1 MKNRKIHLLVL
12 LSFLFLFNLK
22 SHAQQGLYFAP
33 GIGLNYSTTHLD
45 KLQNSFSSYL
55 TNLSTIFPDDPYQS
69 VENWSSKNLRP
80 TYSFQF
86 GFTSENFTSGMAYF
100 YNDITQE
107 RSIIRQSGYG
117 RKFVWNEKRHEIL
130 VDLGYGSKYFDVFGS
145 VGCNLNYFKMSSYQV
160 YPSGAISINSEYF
173 FNGNYRQFDA
183 GMTYGL
189 GFKIKPIKYLAIDVR
204 YILSRDNLIG
214 ETDIGADAAL
224 SDDSFAR
231 EPGTSQYPQD
241 YTQPITLDNEI
252 VADFKRSAFI
262 CSLLFYFNYE

>member
-1 MKNRKIHLLVL
+1 MNFKIIQTFAFFTL
-12 LSFLFLFNLK
+12 LFLFNIK
-22 SHAQQGLYFAP
+22 SHAQPGLYFAP

-55 TNLSTIFPDDPYQS
+55 TNLSTIFPNDPYQS
-69 VENWSSKNLRP
+69 VDNWSSKSLRP

-86 GFTSENFTSGMAYF
+86 GFTNEHFTSGMAYF
-100 YNDITQE
+100 YNDHTQ
-107 RSIIRQSGYG
+107 IRTINQQSGYG

-130 VDLGYGSKYFDVFGS
+130 VDLGYGSTYFDVFGS
-145 VGCNLNYFKMSSYQV
+145 VGCNLNYFKMSSYQI
-160 YPSGAISINSEYF
+160 YPSGALSMNSEYF
-173 FNGNYRQFDA
+173 FNGNFRQFDA

-189 GFKIKPIKYLAIDVR
+189 GFKIKPIKYLAIEVR

-214 ETDIGADAAL
+214 ETDIGDEPAL

-241 YTQPITLDNEI
+241 YTQPISLDNEI

>member
-1 MKNRKIHLLVL
+1 MKLKRILFF
-12 LSFLFLFNLK
+12 SFLTLLLFF
-22 SHAQQGLYFAP
+22 SVRSYAQQGLYFAP

-45 KLQNSFSSYL
+45 KLQNSFASYL
-55 TNLSTIFPDDPYQS
+55 TNLNNVFPDDPYRA
-69 VENWSSKNLRP
+69 VDNWSSKSFRP
-80 TYSFQF
+80 AYSFQF
-86 GFTSENFTSGMAYF
+86 GFTSEHLTSGMVYL
-100 YNDITQE
+100 YNDLTQE
-107 RSIIRQSGYG
+107 RSIVRQSGYG

-145 VGCNLNYFKMSSYQV
+145 IGCNMNYFKMSSYQL

-173 FNGNYRQFDA
+173 FNGNFRQFDA

-189 GFKIKPIKYLAIDVR
+189 GFKIKPVKYLAFDVR

-214 ETDIGADAAL
+214 ESNIGADAAL
-224 SDDSFAR
+224 SDNSFAR

-241 YTQPITLDNEI
+241 YTQPISLNNEI
-252 VADFKRSAFI
+252 VADFKRSSLI

>member
-1 MKNRKIHLLVL
+1 MTVLLVL
-12 LSFLFLFNLK
+12 TSNT
-22 SHAQQGLYFAP
+22 HAQQGLYFAP

-55 TNLSTIFPDDPYQS
+55 TNLSTTFPNDPYQA
-69 VENWSSKNLRP
+69 VDNWSTKSLRP

-86 GFTSENFTSGMAYF
+86 GFTGGHFTSGMAYL
-100 YNDITQE
+100 YNDVTQE
-107 RSIIRQSGYG
+107 RSVIRQSGYG

-130 VDLGYGSKYFDVFGS
+130 VDFGYGSEYFDIYGS
-145 VGCNLNYFKMSSYQV
+145 VGCNFNYFKMSSYQI
-160 YPSGAISINSEYF
+160 YPSGALSINSEYF
-173 FNGNYRQFDA
+173 FNGNFRQFDA

-189 GFKIKPIKYLAIDVR
+189 GFRIKPIKYFAIDAR
-204 YILSRDNLIG
+204 YILSRNNLIG
-214 ETDIGADAAL
+214 ESNIGANPAL
-224 SDDSFAR
+224 SDNSFAR

-241 YTQPITLDNEI
+241 YTQPITLDNEV